1 MVKCKGLQIP
11 KAVSS
16 NLTRY
21 SKIRKCGRV
30 VYGSGLENP
39 RVERHREFESHRFR
53 QIGILNSVGRVLRLH
68 RRCRRFEPVRMY
80 HKRSIKSELFCRIDQ
95 HLIQRELTCGSSVKS
110 LLVQTLC
117 LLVQVLHSI
126 VSSNHTDIY
135 SRIVKW
141 YNGRLI
147 SDYYKFNSCSG
158 YQFLKGDLS

>member
-53 QIGILNSVGRVLRLH
+53 QTCILNSVGRVPRLH
-68 RRCRRFEPVRMY
+68 RGCRRFEPVRMY
-80 HKRSIKSELFCRIDQ
+80 HKRSIKFELFRWVDQ
-95 HLIQRELTCGSSVKS
+95 HGIESEPACGSRIKS
-110 LLVQTLC
+110 LLINTLC
-117 LLVQVLHSI
+117 LLVQEYHSI
-126 VSSNHTDIY
+126 VSGNHTDIY
-135 SRIVKW
+135 SRVAQW
-141 YNGRLI
+141 
-147 SDYYKFNSCSG
+147 
-158 YQFLKGDLS
+158 